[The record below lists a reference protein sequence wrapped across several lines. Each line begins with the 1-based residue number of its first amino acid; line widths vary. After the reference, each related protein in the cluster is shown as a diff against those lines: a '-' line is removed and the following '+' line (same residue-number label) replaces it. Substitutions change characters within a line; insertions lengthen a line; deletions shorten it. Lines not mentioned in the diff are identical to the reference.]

1 MTISTLKRILVFALF
16 CLAQALVFNRIQ
28 LFGCATPLL
37 YVYFVIM
44 FPRNFPK
51 WSILLWSFTLGLV
64 IDMFTNTPGVATSSL
79 TAIAAIQPY
88 LLELFLP
95 HDAEEGMEASAKD
108 MGWEKFITYS
118 AICVFIFC
126 LLFFTFDS
134 LNMLNLGFW
143 LQCVIGSTILTLLL
157 TITLENIR
165 K

>member
-1 MTISTLKRILVFALF
+1 MTISTLKRILVFVLC

-28 LFGCATPLL
+28 LFGCATPLF

-44 FPRNFPK
+44 FPRNYPK
-51 WSILLWSFTLGLV
+51 WGILLWSFSLGFF

-79 TAIAAIQPY
+79 TAVAALQPY

-95 HDAEEGMEASAKD
+95 HDADENMKASAHD
-108 MGWEKFITYS
+108 MGWEKFVTY
-118 AICVFIFC
+118 AGLLVLFFC

-134 LNMLNLGFW
+134 LNMLNVSHWLLCVLGSS
-143 LQCVIGSTILTLLL
+143 VLTLLL
-157 TITLENIR
+157 IVTLENIR